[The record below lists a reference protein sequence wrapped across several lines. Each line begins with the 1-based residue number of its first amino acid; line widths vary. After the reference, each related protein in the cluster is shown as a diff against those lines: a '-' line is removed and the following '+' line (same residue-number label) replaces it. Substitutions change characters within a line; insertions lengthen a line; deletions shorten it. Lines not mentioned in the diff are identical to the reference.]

1 MDKVNKFNVRVYGIC
16 VNENQELLVADER
29 INGVEMTKLPGG
41 GLEFG
46 EGPVEC
52 VRREFIEECG
62 QEVEVLG
69 HFYTTDFFVLSAFH
83 TQSQIIS
90 IYYRVKLR
98 STPLFKTKNRK
109 FDFNTK
115 DSTSIAFRWVP
126 LQELSP
132 AEFTFPI
139 DKRVAELLID
149 SMQTS

>member
-1 MDKVNKFNVRVYGIC
+1 MDKINKFNVRVYGIC

-46 EGPVEC
+46 EGPLEC
-52 VRREFIEECG
+52 VRREFLEECG

-69 HFYTTDFFVLSAFH
+69 HFYTTDFFILSAFH

-90 IYYRVKLR
+90 IYYRVKLL
-98 STPLFKTKNRK
+98 SNPLFKTKIRK

-115 DSTSIAFRWVP
+115 DATSIAFRWVP
-126 LQELSP
+126 LKDLSP
-132 AEFTFPI
+132 GEFTFPI
-139 DKRVAELLID
+139 DKRVAELLLEKNR
-149 SMQTS
+149 TF